1 MAGIYIHI
9 PFCKKAC
16 HYCDFHFS
24 TSLKNKEAL
33 VTALCKEIE
42 LRKDYMGSKNISTI
56 YFGGGTPSLLS
67 KEELDKILNT
77 ISNHFTVATD
87 AEITL
92 EANPDD
98 LTEEK
103 IAELKQAGINRLSIG
118 IQSFVDEH
126 LALMNRSHNAKQAI
140 DAVKNAQKAGIKNI
154 SIDLIYGLPDL
165 PINKWRD
172 NIEQAFNL
180 GVPHISA
187 YCLTIEK
194 KTALNHMVQ
203 KKQITLPNDAET
215 SEQFYMLI
223 EESVKHGFTHY
234 EISNFGKEGMYSRH
248 NSSYWKNES
257 YLGIGP
263 SAHSYNGSSR
273 QWNISNNA
281 LYIKGI
287 EAGEAVFEIENL
299 TEADKFNE
307 YVMTGL
313 RTIWGINLDYVK
325 TSFGED
331 ILQELIQDSKPYIDS
346 GYMQQNRENVTL
358 TQKGKLIA
366 DKIASDLFI

>member
-77 ISNHFTVATD
+77 ISTHFTVAPD
-87 AEITL
+87 AEVTL

-103 IAELKQAGINRLSIG
+103 IAGLKQAGINRLSIG

-126 LALMNRSHNAKQAI
+126 LTLMNRSHNAKQAI
-140 DAVKNAQKAGIKNI
+140 DAVRNAQKAGIKNI
-154 SIDLIYGLPDL
+154 SIDLIYGLPNL
-165 PINKWRD
+165 PIDKWRD
-172 NIEQAFNL
+172 NIKQAFEL
-180 GVPHISA
+180 DVPHISA
-187 YCLTIEK
+187 YCLTVEK

-215 SEQFYMLI
+215 AEQFYMLI
-223 EESVKHGFTHY
+223 EESAKHGFTHY

-248 NSSYWKNES
+248 NSSYWKNEP

-287 EAGEAVFEIENL
+287 EASETIFEIENL

-331 ILQELIQDSKPYIDS
+331 ILQELLQDSKPYIDS
-346 GYMQQNRENVTL
+346 GHMQQNRENVTL